1 MVSFRS
7 NLHSI
12 LDLLLHRKGVV
23 LFRWILDSA
32 QDSDLAHFFGDLRQ
46 SEELSEIKPPVG
58 VLEIF
63 HSGIAGI

>member
-1 MVSFRS
+1 MV
-7 NLHSI
+7 
-12 LDLLLHRKGVV
+12 DK
-23 LFRWILDSA
+23 A